1 MPKQIRTLSDYNK
14 VNQLKIEIEKR
25 KIPIEDK
32 VAYIGLFL
40 IQLALLPSH
49 FSTTLPHYSLPLM
62 VFLGLICYQYR
73 AFILKLNIYV
83 KILSVIKKHYLFV
96 VFLIIFCSFFSLHIG
111 ALLKDFWFSLEICE
125 IYGI

>member
-1 MPKQIRTLSDYNK
+1 MNRQTIKQRRLLTDLK
-14 VNQLKIEIEKR
+14 KANQLKADIEKR

-73 AFILKLNIYV
+73 AFIQRDRVYTLGNIV
-83 KILSVIKKHYLFV
+83 G
-96 VFLIIFCSFFSLHIG
+96 LIMNGSMLIRIWVSF
-111 ALLKDFWFSLEICE
+111 
-125 IYGI
+125 

>member
-1 MPKQIRTLSDYNK
+1 MNKQTIKDRKTLFDYNK
-14 VNQLKIEIEKR
+14 RLSIKADIEKR

-49 FSTTLPHYSLPLM
+49 FSATLPHYSLPLM

-73 AFILKLNIYV
+73 AFKQRDTVYTIGNI
-83 KILSVIKKHYLFV
+83 IGLLMNGSMLIRI
-96 VFLIIFCSFFSLHIG
+96 FL
-111 ALLKDFWFSLEICE
+111 
-125 IYGI
+125 

>member
-1 MPKQIRTLSDYNK
+1 MNRQTIKQRRLLTDLK
-14 VNQLKIEIEKR
+14 KANQLKADIEKR

-73 AFILKLNIYV
+73 AYVQRDMVYTLGNTVGLIMNGSILIRIWVN
-83 KILSVIKKHYLFV
+83 F
-96 VFLIIFCSFFSLHIG
+96 
-111 ALLKDFWFSLEICE
+111 
-125 IYGI
+125 